1 MDDNSTH
8 LVLKGCTSL
17 YSAITELTRK
27 KYPKLASEFFE
38 QANILYPYG
47 ILTLSKIKNISSEE
61 SEKLFFIYIAELTQ
75 EYINEMNRNGEINGS
90 YIKGSFLGDDLFFC
104 NEITQYLQLVVLESL
119 EKWRNCNKFI
129 FFFNQH
135 PFFGIFES
143 LSHLSGFFGIFDSF
157 FLGFFGIFDSFFIGF
172 FGIFDSFFLGFFG
185 INDPLLVSISSS
197 INISIGVSTS
207 LHFSES
213 QKYTSPVILL

>member
-1 MDDNSTH
+1 MRKIFIIIVFISNPLVAQTIKPLNTYSMDQLLMDDNSTH

-119 EKWRNCNKFI
+119 EK
-129 FFFNQH
+129 
-135 PFFGIFES
+135 
-143 LSHLSGFFGIFDSF
+143 
-157 FLGFFGIFDSFFIGF
+157 
-172 FGIFDSFFLGFFG
+172 
-185 INDPLLVSISSS
+185 
-197 INISIGVSTS
+197 
-207 LHFSES
+207 
-213 QKYTSPVILL
+213 